1 MATPLDRVTGEGSQ
15 LNKMQGN
22 RAGYAPSFKW
32 TNPWRHTGKHDTIA
46 EHQLSSFRNDIRYEN
61 QQTKDIRKLGVSN
74 FLAIQKIPLAIQ
86 NLQRG

>member
-46 EHQLSSFRNDIRYEN
+46 EHQLLSFRNDI
-61 QQTKDIRKLGVSN
+61 
-74 FLAIQKIPLAIQ
+74 
-86 NLQRG
+86 